1 MKKIYYS
8 SFTIII
14 KKYMMFS
21 IFLLIAITNAQ
32 DYSLYNDCEREYIE
46 TTPSCARLVYI
57 LNGDFTINDC
67 SMLQSDNNEK
77 TNAHTFL
84 CNNMINT
91 FVKNNCLDLTKY
103 PTDCFKNVGKRLN
116 SIYKKNREIC
126 HNMNTFFN
134 FSNNTKSDDIRNTC
148 NKVQFIEPW
157 YSSVVLVI
165 LVSLLSA
172 LGLCCL
178 SCYACCL
185 VEDYKKK
192 KIRNTSPLHNWRL
205 EQPIVQPA
213 PSSTMTISSV
223 VGVCSNDDPTNDNSS
238 VTSCTIAIRSDNEPS
253 VDNSSVTSCTIAIRS
268 DDEPSV
274 DNLSVTSSTMA
285 IRSVDDNTVNIP
297 TVENPTVTEQNIPS
311 YMRKC
316 CEYFLNLLF
325 FFWGFLLVAIYILLV
340 AIIILLYAIIFISLC
355 ALLVYIF
362 THATYPIYLIRYFNG
377 EIVDWP
383 IILRGYTKDKDED

>member
-1 MKKIYYS
+1 MKKIYYY

-14 KKYMMFS
+14 KKYMMLS

-32 DYSLYNDCEREYIE
+32 DYTLYNVCEREFRE

-67 SMLQSDNNEK
+67 SSLQSDNNEK

-91 FVKNNCLDLTKY
+91 FVKNNCLDLRKY

-126 HNMNTFFN
+126 NNMNTFFN

-165 LVSLLSA
+165 LVILLSA

-178 SCYACCL
+178 SCCACCL
-185 VEDYKKK
+185 VEDYK
-192 KIRNTSPLHNWRL
+192 IRNTS
-205 EQPIVQPA
+205 QPA
-213 PSSTMTISSV
+213 PSSNMTISSV
-223 VGVCSNDDPTNDNSS
+223 VGVCSNDDPTNN
-238 VTSCTIAIRSDNEPS
+238 
-253 VDNSSVTSCTIAIRS
+253 NSSVTSCTIAIRS

-285 IRSVDDNTVNIP
+285 IRSVDDHTVNIP

-311 YMRKC
+311 YMRNC
-316 CEYFLNLLF
+316 CAYFLSLLF
-325 FFWGFLLVAIYILLV
+325 L
-340 AIIILLYAIIFISLC
+340 ILLYAIILIPLC
-355 ALLVYIF
+355 LLLVYIII
-362 THATYPIYLIRYFNG
+362 HADYPIYLIRYFNG

-383 IILRGYTKDKDED
+383 FND

>member
-1 MKKIYYS
+1 
-8 SFTIII
+8 
-14 KKYMMFS
+14 
-21 IFLLIAITNAQ
+21 
-32 DYSLYNDCEREYIE
+32 
-46 TTPSCARLVYI
+46 
-57 LNGDFTINDC
+57 
-67 SMLQSDNNEK
+67 
-77 TNAHTFL
+77 
-84 CNNMINT
+84 MINT

-148 NKVQFIEPW
+148 NKIQFIEPW

-165 LVSLLSA
+165 LVILLSA
-172 LGLCCL
+172 LGLCGL
-178 SCYACCL
+178 SCCACCL
-185 VEDYKKK
+185 VEDYK
-192 KIRNTSPLHNWRL
+192 IRNTS
-205 EQPIVQPA
+205 QPT
-213 PSSTMTISSV
+213 PSSNMTISSV
-223 VGVCSNDDPTNDNSS
+223 VGVCSNDDPTN
-238 VTSCTIAIRSDNEPS
+238 
-253 VDNSSVTSCTIAIRS
+253 DNSSVTSCTIAIRS

-285 IRSVDDNTVNIP
+285 IRSVDDHTVNIP

-316 CEYFLNLLF
+316 YAYFLNLLL
-325 FFWGFLLVAIYILLV
+325 GFLLV
-340 AIIILLYAIIFISLC
+340 AIIILLVAIIFIPLC

-383 IILRGYTKDKDED
+383 GND

>member
-1 MKKIYYS
+1 MILL
-8 SFTIII
+8 
-14 KKYMMFS
+14 

-32 DYSLYNDCEREYIE
+32 YYSLGNDCEREFREIK
-46 TTPSCARLVYI
+46 PSCTRLVYI

-91 FVKNNCLDLTKY
+91 FVKNNCLDLRKY

-157 YSSVVLVI
+157 YSSVILVI
-165 LVSLLSA
+165 FVSLLSA

-178 SCYACCL
+178 SCCACCL
-185 VEDYKKK
+185 VENY
-192 KIRNTSPLHNWRL
+192 KIRNTS
-205 EQPIVQPA
+205 QPA
-213 PSSTMTISSV
+213 PSSNMTISSV

-238 VTSCTIAIRSDNEPS
+238 VTSCTIAIRSD
-253 VDNSSVTSCTIAIRS
+253 
-268 DDEPSV
+268 DEPSV
-274 DNLSVTSSTMA
+274 DNFSVTSSTMA
-285 IRSVDDNTVNIP
+285 IRSVDDHTVNIP
-297 TVENPTVTEQNIPS
+297 TVENPTVTEQNILS

-316 CEYFLNLLF
+316 CAGFLGLLF
-325 FFWGFLLVAIYILLV
+325 VGLLYVIMIIPIGFLWIYIM
-340 AIIILLYAIIFISLC
+340 
-355 ALLVYIF
+355 

-383 IILRGYTKDKDED
+383 FND

>member
-1 MKKIYYS
+1 MI
-8 SFTIII
+8 
-14 KKYMMFS
+14 S

-32 DYSLYNDCEREYIE
+32 DYSLYNDCERKIRE
-46 TTPSCARLVYI
+46 TPPSCARLVYI

-67 SMLQSDNNEK
+67 SSLQSDNNEK

-126 HNMNTFFN
+126 DNMNTFFN
-134 FSNNTKSDDIRNTC
+134 FSNNTKSDEIRNTC

-165 LVSLLSA
+165 LVILLSA
-172 LGLCCL
+172 LVLCGCEVL
-178 SCYACCL
+178 RIL
-185 VEDYKKK
+185 
-192 KIRNTSPLHNWRL
+192 IRNTS
-205 EQPIVQPA
+205 QPA
-213 PSSTMTISSV
+213 PSSTMTISSY

-238 VTSCTIAIRSDNEPS
+238 VTSCTIAIRSDDEPTN
-253 VDNSSVTSCTIAIRS
+253 DNSSVTSCTIAIRS

-285 IRSVDDNTVNIP
+285 IRSVDDHTVNIP

-316 CEYFLNLLF
+316 YAYFLNLLL
-325 FFWGFLLVAIYILLV
+325 GFLQVAWIILLV
-340 AIIILLYAIIFISLC
+340 AITILIFISLC
-355 ALLVYIF
+355 TLVVYIF

-377 EIVDWP
+377 EIFDWP
-383 IILRGYTKDKDED
+383 GND